1 MRKIDKPIITVS
13 DILIDCIINMQDKR
27 LKKTL
32 TDSISVIENAEI
44 EFDKK
49 IRTNTLYRIPHNQEI
64 NRIANASSLKKI
76 YTDRMVKKDNNGRKY
91 YDLLLLSAPKG
102 KCPLCSQR
110 QATTLDHYLPKSI
123 YPLLSV
129 TPINLVPSCKDC
141 NTGKLTDY
149 PTQSNEETLHPYYDD
164 VEAFSWLKMKLI
176 RCKPIIV
183 IFSVSPPQG
192 ISKVLKERMEHHLL
206 NFKLNEL
213 YTSHAIEEF
222 ENVRQ
227 QLTKLY
233 ENGGKY
239 LLKEHLKECFESR
252 EAILKNSWQTAF
264 YKELMEN
271 DEFCN
276 GAFI

>member
-1 MRKIDKPIITVS
+1 MRRIDKPTITVS
-13 DILIDCIINMQDKR
+13 DVLIDCISNMQDMA
-27 LKKTL
+27 LKEAL
-32 TDSISVIENAEI
+32 TNSIDVMENAET
-44 EFDKK
+44 ELEEK

-64 NRIANASSLKKI
+64 NRIANATNLKKI

-110 QATTLDHYLPKSI
+110 QATTLDHYLPKSF

-149 PTQSNEETLHPYYDD
+149 PTQCNEETLHPYYDD
-164 VEAFSWLKMKLI
+164 VEGFSWLKMKLI
-176 RCKPIIV
+176 KRNPIIV
-183 IFSVSPPQG
+183 EFCVNPPQG
-192 ISKVLKERMEHHLL
+192 ISNVLKERLEHHLL
-206 NFKLNEL
+206 NFKLNDL

-222 ENVRQ
+222 ENIKQ

-233 ENGGKY
+233 GKGGTL
-239 LLKEHLKECFESR
+239 LLKEHLQECFESR
-252 EAILKNSWQTAF
+252 ESILKNSWQTAF
-264 YKELMEN
+264 YKGLWEDE
-271 DEFCN
+271 EFCN

>member
-183 IFSVSPPQG
+183 RFSVSPPQG